1 MKGKDFLSVADLTA
15 DEVRQMVQNAVRMKS
30 DGTRRV
36 LDGKVFA
43 LIFEKPSL
51 RTRVSFEV
59 GIRQM
64 GGDCIYLSKDDIG
77 LGVREPEA
85 DVAKVLDRLVDGVV
99 ARVFSHRSL
108 EILAEHTSIPVVN
121 ALSDLAH
128 PCQAVGDILTIY
140 EHKSTLEG
148 LSVAFVGDGNNIAGS
163 LAEACASVGMN
174 FTLASPPGYRIP
186 DIVWDEAERRASF
199 AESKM
204 SWVESPAEAVGGADV
219 VYTDVWISMGQES
232 EKAERMRVFSDYQV
246 NEGLIAG
253 AKPDAVFMHDMPA
266 HRGEEVSDGMLEHA
280 SSVVFDQAENRLHAQ
295 NAILAELFCR

>member
-64 GGDCIYLSKDDIG
+64 GGDCIYLNKDDIG

-85 DVAKVLDRLVDGVV
+85 DVAKVLDRLVDGVM

-108 EILAEHTSIPVVN
+108 EILAEYTTIPVVN

-128 PCQAVGDILTIY
+128 PCQAVGDILMIY
-140 EHKSTLEG
+140 EHKGSLDG

-186 DIVWDEAERRASF
+186 DMVWNEAERRASV
-199 AESKM
+199 AESEM
-204 SWVESPAEAVGGADV
+204 SWVESPAEAVAGADV

-232 EKAERMRVFSDYQV
+232 EKAERLRVFSDYQV
-246 NEGLIAG
+246 NEGLIGG

-266 HRGEEVSDGMLEHA
+266 HRGEEISEGMLEHA

-295 NAILAELFCR
+295 NAILAELFSR